1 LRGSQAQEESIAR
14 SSTLYPSLI
23 SPIGQ
28 QFYTHNHS
36 ITKGHND
43 GYYSHAMIYTPSVL
57 VFRDDTGDWIP
68 PYEIDILTS
77 PAVNAGVVRE
87 KRQKA
92 LDQGEN
98 VDSVSDME
106 TKIRAV
112 MKERMARVLYL
123 FELQGV
129 RNLVLG
135 SFGTG
140 VFKNNVDM
148 VVELWAE
155 LLLGENASFG
165 RSFDRVA
172 FGIIGHATYLKF
184 AERFGTEAA

>member
-1 LRGSQAQEESIAR
+1 
-14 SSTLYPSLI
+14 
-23 SPIGQ
+23 
-28 QFYTHNHS
+28 
-36 ITKGHND
+36 
-43 GYYSHAMIYTPSVL
+43 MIYTPSVL